1 MNAGWEQS
9 LLDCR
14 VAIQAIKNKA
24 AENAVMS
31 RQLDLSLLRS
41 YTSGDLGRTTRV
53 YRDLKNQI
61 AQREQDRR
69 TVS

>member
-31 RQLDLSLLRS
+31 RQLDLLRS

-69 TVS
+69 TVC